1 MKARQIKSTTEK
13 GITLVVLV
21 ITIIILIILATVS
34 INAVIGENGLI
45 QSAKNSKDSAEN
57 AVERE
62 TGKMNSLLTEYAN
75 IMAEDAEIT
84 GPGGGSE
91 NPNPGGDNPDSDE
104 GEDSETDTTIAEPP
118 QLTTGMIPV
127 KWDEETSS
135 WIKTDQTDA
144 EWYNYGEEEKKWA
157 NVVLNDATFSKVNG
171 KEVLD
176 ETQTYSMLVWIPRY
190 AYKITSYYHLGG
202 ADVGNIEIVFLDR
215 NNKSKTNE
223 DFSNR
228 TTYPSVTNSGKST
241 GKMEDYVVHPAFTF
255 GDKEL
260 AGFWVGKFET
270 SQKTDGTIQI
280 KGGKT
285 SLRGL
290 TIGEY
295 FTMCLDMNSN
305 NNAYGIS
312 SSDSVVDPHMMKNT
326 EWGAVVYLSQ
336 SIYGKNEIIEMNDNN
351 SFVTGG
357 GDYKSNVEQSSTG
370 NVWGV
375 YDLVGGSFEYV
386 AAYINDNSSSNLTK
400 YGSELR
406 NADEK
411 YVNIYKKGSSYN
423 IFKPTQAKH
432 DNYLATEPQ
441 VGKKAS
447 ESTGYYGDAIWET
460 SSDYNSENLSWNKN
474 ASIFSDGLNP
484 FLIRGGGIT
493 GQAEMAGT
501 FYFNEDAGYDNEN
514 NDNDNNEI
522 SFRVVIPVI

>member
-1 MKARQIKSTTEK
+1 MYSKSMKTEK
-13 GITLVVLV
+13 GITLLVLV
-21 ITIIILIILATVS
+21 ITIIILVILATIS
-34 INAVIGENGLI
+34 INAVIGDNGLI
-45 QSAKNSKDSAEN
+45 QSAKNSKNSAEN
-57 AVERE
+57 AVEQE

-75 IMAEDAEIT
+75 IMAEDTEIIK
-84 GPGGGSE
+84 PGDDSE
-91 NPNPGGDNPDSDE
+91 TPNPGGDTPGSD
-104 GEDSETDTTIAEPP
+104 GDEDSEIDETIVEPP
-118 QLTTGMIPV
+118 QLVTGMIPV
-127 KWDEETSS
+127 KWNESTKT
-135 WIKTDQTDA
+135 WIKTEETDA
-144 EWYNYGEEEKKWA
+144 GWYNYGEKKWA
-157 NVVLNDATFSKVNG
+157 NIVLGDATFSKVDG

-202 ADVGNIEIVFLDR
+202 DKAGNIEIVFLDR

-241 GKMEDYVVHPAFTF
+241 GRMNDYVVHPAFTY
-255 GDKEL
+255 GDEEL
-260 AGFWVGKFET
+260 AGFWAGKFET

-280 KGGKT
+280 TGGVS

-295 FTMCLDMNSN
+295 FAMCLDMNSN
-305 NNAYGIS
+305 NNTYGIS

-386 AAYINDNSSSNLTK
+386 AAYINDNSSINLTK

-501 FYFNEDAGYDNEN
+501 FYFNEDGGYDNDN

>member
-84 GPGGGSE
+84 GPGGSSE

-326 EWGAVVYLSQ
+326 EWGAVAYLSQ
-336 SIYGKNEIIEMNDNN
+336 SVYGKNEKIEINDN
-351 SFVTGG
+351 SSYITGG
-357 GDYKSNVEQSSTG
+357 GDYKNKVGQSSTG
-370 NVWGV
+370 NVWGA
-375 YDLVGGSFEYV
+375 YDLAGGAFEYV
-386 AAYINDNSSSNLTK
+386 SAYINSSQSTGLSQ
-400 YGSELR
+400 YGSELK
-406 NADEK
+406 NADDR
-411 YVNIYKKGSSYN
+411 YVNIYKYSGKNQIFN
-423 IFKPTQAKH
+423 IAQDMKA
-432 DNYLATEPQ
+432 NYLATEPQ
-441 VGKKAS
+441 EGKKPS

-460 SSDYNSENLSWNKN
+460 SSAYNDNFSWNNNNSEFPDGRN
-474 ASIFSDGLNP
+474 A
-484 FLIRGGGIT
+484 FLVRGGGIT
-493 GQAEMAGT
+493 GEISRCGIYY
-501 FYFNEDAGYDNEN
+501 FYQDGGYDTT
-514 NDNDNNEI
+514 NNEM
-522 SFRVVIPVI
+522 SFRVVIPVM